1 MQGVASVHFS
11 IRSYR
16 EIITVIVIVILV
28 GGTIFMEVQD
38 SPKRQS
44 FRNSAWWEY
53 IQVFAVAFVLVFGFM
68 RPFVVEAFKIPSASM
83 ENTLLIGDR
92 ILVSKFIYGI
102 RIPLT
107 DVHILD
113 FHKPERGDIF
123 VFKPPAKSGRTQNFI
138 KRIVGLPGDTIEVR
152 RGRLYRNGEPVVP
165 DEDYVKRFVFSID
178 PRFQNELDK
187 GNIPDN
193 LRRVFSNARTALSD
207 SVTVSTQDK
216 GSRWSITDASKGTE
230 YFIRKDKAGYGL
242 NVYVNESTHSRLNT
256 RPRRGLQE
264 YPPLLFTTELGY
276 QIDLDNGN
284 IPEGFRQ
291 AFERRR
297 VELSPEATV
306 SIKKENSRWII
317 ADGEEEY
324 HIRKHDSG
332 LDVCNSPFTVP
343 SGHVFAMGDNRDQS
357 NDSRAWGPVPYENI
371 KGQAFIKYWSWNSDA
386 GWLNKIRFSRIGR
399 VLR

>member
-1 MQGVASVHFS
+1 
-11 IRSYR
+11 
-16 EIITVIVIVILV
+16 
-28 GGTIFMEVQD
+28 MEVQD

-44 FRNSAWWEY
+44 FRDSAWWEY

-92 ILVSKFIYGI
+92 ILVAKFVYGI
-102 RIPLT
+102 KIPLT
-107 DVHILD
+107 DVQILD
-113 FHKPERGDIF
+113 FHKPKRGDIF
-123 VFKPPAKSGRTQNFI
+123 VFTPPPKAGRTQNFI

-152 RGRLYRNGEPVVP
+152 RGRLYRNGGPVVP

-178 PRFQNELDK
+178 PRFQKELDS
-187 GNIPDN
+187 GDIPDN
-193 LRRVFSNARTALSD
+193 LRKVFTNARTPLSNN
-207 SVTVSTQDK
+207 VAISTQDK
-216 GSRWSITDASKGTE
+216 GSRWTLIDEDKETE
-230 YFIRKDKAGYGL
+230 YLIRKDKAGYGL
-242 NVYVNESTHSRLNT
+242 NVYVSESVHSRLKT

-276 QIDLDNGN
+276 QTNLDDGN
-284 IPEGFRQ
+284 IPEGLRQ

-297 VELSPEATV
+297 IKLSPEATV
-306 SIKKENSRWII
+306 SVKEKDSRWIVT
-317 ADGEEEY
+317 DGGKEY
-324 HIRKHDSG
+324 HIRKHDEG
-332 LDVCNSPFTVP
+332 LDVCDPPFTVP
-343 SGHVFAMGDNRDQS
+343 PGHVFAMGDNRDQS

-386 GWLNKIRFSRIGR
+386 SWLNKIRFSRIGR